1 MKKFPPVPF
10 LVSSIALI
18 VAGVLTTLQP
28 TCPICGGSGILKA
41 AQGLVV
47 NDTSIQ
53 LLNQVPVYT
62 FGACGLP
69 LKKAK
74 FTYAVDMTLTNNSSA
89 ETKGTVKVVFSQH
102 PPGFQTYVMDLEG
115 NLQTVDYA
123 PPTVP
128 AYVDV
133 PAGQTKVIHV
143 NLTYIDDPLVAGE
156 AGAQVSIT
164 PGEDLT
170 DPTCGG
176 TGKLSFAKWIG
187 AKLQPPSFK

>member
-10 LVSSIALI
+10 FISSIALI
-18 VAGVLTTLQP
+18 VVAVLTTLYP
-28 TCPICGGSGILKA
+28 TCPICGGSGVLKA

-47 NDTSIQ
+47 KDTSIQ
-53 LLNQVPVYT
+53 LLDQVPVFT
-62 FGACGLP
+62 FGACGVP
-69 LKKAK
+69 QQMAK
-74 FTYAVDMTLTNNSSA
+74 FTYAVNMTLTNNSSS

-102 PPGFQTYVMDLEG
+102 PPGFQTFVMDLEG
-115 NLQTVDYA
+115 NLQAVDYM
-123 PPTVP
+123 PPSVP

-143 NLTYIDDPLVAGE
+143 NLTYTDNPLVAGE

-176 TGKLSFAKWIG
+176 TGKLSFAKWIA
-187 AKLQPPSFK
+187 AKLQPPSFH